1 MQRRPARQQYADE
14 SVRTRIQDRVSAET
28 GRGSRTLVTGVLALS
43 TFLLLA
49 ALSLYQVTAPQ
60 RATSLLRQGIASA
73 TEVDLLLAQEG
84 DTIRRFAESSKQQV
98 IAVPGYPVTV
108 ALTRDEV
115 LKSNNDQ
122 LANLLLDRSAAL
134 VYNDGLKAFDVTGS
148 QSVSLFSAQG
158 LLDLLVGRLSASTHG
173 HARQA
178 SLFFAAVA
186 ALSAIVLSIQLQG
199 FARLRVLGQAVLI
212 GAVPGVLFSFGATFI
227 LDHLGSRDPFV
238 SDIRSLVRSVIDVPA
253 RNYAVVAIGAA
264 IVMASGIVLGLVSKR
279 FGPAKSGDEDWSEA
293 EIEPEF

>member
-1 MQRRPARQQYADE
+1 MQRRPRTALQGDD
-14 SVRTRIQDRVSAET
+14 SVRSRIQTRVSAENR
-28 GRGSRTLVTGVLALS
+28 RGSRTLVMATLALS
-43 TFLLLA
+43 IFLLLG
-49 ALSLYQVTAPQ
+49 ALSLFQVTAPE

-73 TEVDLLLAQEG
+73 TEVDLLLAQDG
-84 DTIRRFAESSKQQV
+84 DTIRRFAEASKDPV
-98 IAVPGYPVTV
+98 IGVPGYPVTV
-108 ALTRDEV
+108 AVTREEV
-115 LKSNNDQ
+115 LKNNNDQ

-134 VYNDGLKAFDVTGS
+134 VYRQGLAAFDVTGA

-158 LLDLLVGRLSASTHG
+158 LLDLLIGRLSASTHD

-178 SLFFAAVA
+178 SLVFAAIA

-212 GAVPGVLFSFGATFI
+212 GAIPGLLFCLGATFI
-227 LDHLGSRDPFV
+227 LDRLGSNDPFV

-293 EIEPEF
+293 EYEPES